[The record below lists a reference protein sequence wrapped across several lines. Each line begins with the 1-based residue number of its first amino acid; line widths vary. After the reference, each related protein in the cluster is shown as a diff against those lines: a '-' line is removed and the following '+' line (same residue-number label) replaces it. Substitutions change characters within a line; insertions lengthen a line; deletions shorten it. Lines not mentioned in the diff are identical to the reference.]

1 MQQVIVDSDVV
12 IDFTRRASSFLRTL
26 FELSAQ
32 KKIKLFIPSAVVAEL
47 VVGQETKDK
56 ENFKD
61 LEILFNKMEFVVLD
75 YNLSKKTGELLRD
88 YRKLDFGDA
97 IVAATCLSLGAKLAT
112 RNLKDFADINGLKFF
127 KMKSG

>member
-1 MQQVIVDSDVV
+1 MQQVVVDSDVV
-12 IDFTRRASSFLRTL
+12 IDFTRKASSFLRTL

-47 VVGQETKDK
+47 VAGQETKDK

-61 LEILFNKMEFVVLD
+61 LEILLNKLEFVVLN

-88 YRKLDFGDA
+88 YRELDLGDA
-97 IVAATCLSLGAKLAT
+97 IVAASCLSLNAKLAT
-112 RNLKDFADINGLKFF
+112 RNLKDFADIDNLRFF
-127 KMKSG
+127 KMK